1 MDRLVGLR
9 NGRTASERLFSMT
22 LIERYLLR
30 QLLGPTI
37 MSVAA
42 LSVVAMLSQS
52 LGALDIIVNQGQ
64 SAFVLI
70 KLTLLALP
78 QLMVMILPIALF
90 VAALVALNRLH
101 TEQEI
106 VVCFASGMS
115 RWRVI
120 APAMRLATVATVFAL
135 FLNLWIEP
143 LAERAIRNELFRV
156 RTDLA
161 ASLVRV
167 GEFTEPA
174 PGLTVYAQG
183 SETGGALRNLFV
195 IQQKPDGGDT
205 TFFAAKGKVSKQ
217 NGAPVLVMRDGSEQ
231 AFSSAGVLDYLK
243 FDEYVFD
250 LSGFLSKGELIHYK
264 ISDRYLHEL
273 LFPDLTQ
280 AWERKERVAMLA
292 EANARLSAPLY
303 NIAFMAMALAAV
315 IGGAFSRLGYG
326 RRIIAVGAAAA
337 VVRIA
342 GFAVLALSAGS
353 VWLNV
358 VQYLIPLGAAAW
370 AFRTLFRQQVG
381 RPIAL
386 RPLTGLTVP
395 AGAGA

>member
-1 MDRLVGLR
+1 M
-9 NGRTASERLFSMT
+9 S

-30 QLLGPTI
+30 QLLGPTVMAI
-37 MSVAA
+37 TA
-42 LSVVAMLSQS
+42 LSIVAMLSQS

-78 QLMVMILPIALF
+78 QLLVMILPIALF

-120 APAMRLATVATVFAL
+120 SPAIKLASVVTLIAL
-135 FLNLWIEP
+135 FLNLWISP

-161 ASLVRV
+161 ASLVHV

-174 PGLTVYAQG
+174 PGLTVYAQ
-183 SETGGALRNLFV
+183 SSDAGGAFHNLFV
-195 IQQKPDGGDT
+195 LQQKADGGDT
-205 TFFAAKGKVSKQ
+205 TFFAARGKVTKQ
-217 NGAPVLVMRDGSEQ
+217 NGSPVLIMRDGSEQ
-231 AFSSAGVLDYLK
+231 EFTTAGVLDYLK
-243 FDEYVFD
+243 FDEYIFD
-250 LSGFLSKGELIHYK
+250 LNSFLAKDELIHYK
-264 ISDRYLHEL
+264 ISDRYMHEL
-273 LFPDLTQ
+273 LFPDMAQ
-280 AWERKERVAMLA
+280 QWERHERKAMLA
-292 EANARLSAPLY
+292 EAHARLAAPIY
-303 NIAFMAMALAAV
+303 NITFMAMALAAV
-315 IGGAFSRLGYG
+315 IGGPFSRLGYA
-326 RRIIAVGAAAA
+326 RRIVTVGGGAA
-337 VVRIA
+337 VVRIL
-342 GFAVLALSAGS
+342 GFVIQAACASS

-358 VQYLIPLGAAAW
+358 LQYAVPIGAAAW
-370 AFRTLFRQQVG
+370 AFAELFRQRVG

-386 RPLTGLTVP
+386 RPLKGQATPG
-395 AGAGA
+395 GAMA

>member
-1 MDRLVGLR
+1 MR
-9 NGRTASERLFSMT
+9 

-30 QLLGPTI
+30 QLLWPTI
-37 MSVAA
+37 FAVTA

-70 KLTLLALP
+70 KLTLLTLP
-78 QLMVMILPIALF
+78 QLLVMVLPIALF

-120 APAMRLATVATVFAL
+120 SPAMRLASVVTVIAL

-183 SETGGALRNLFV
+183 SDTGGALRNLFV
-195 IQQKPDGGDT
+195 IQQKADGGDT
-205 TFFAAKGKVSKQ
+205 AFFAAKGKVSKR
-217 NGAPVLVMRDGSEQ
+217 NGAPVLIMRDGSEQ
-231 AFSSAGVLDYLK
+231 AFTSAGVLDYLK
-243 FDEYVFD
+243 FDEYIFD
-250 LSGFLSKGELIHYK
+250 LSGFLAKTDVIHYK

-273 LFPDLTQ
+273 VFPDLTQ
-280 AWERKERVAMLA
+280 TWERQERVTMLA
-292 EANARLSAPLY
+292 EANARLSGPLY

-315 IGGAFSRLGYG
+315 IGGSFSRLGYG
-326 RRIIAVGAAAA
+326 RRIVAVGAAAA

-342 GFAVLALSAGS
+342 GFAVQALCADS

-358 VQYLIPLGAAAW
+358 LQYLIPIGAAWW
-370 AFRTLFRQQVG
+370 AFGELFRQRIG
-381 RPIAL
+381 RFIAL
-386 RPLTGLTVP
+386 RPLTGSTSP
-395 AGAGA
+395 MAAGA

>member
-1 MDRLVGLR
+1 MR
-9 NGRTASERLFSMT
+9 

-30 QLLGPTI
+30 QLLWPTI
-37 MSVAA
+37 FAVTA

-70 KLTLLALP
+70 KLTLLTLP
-78 QLMVMILPIALF
+78 QLLVMVLPIALF
-90 VAALVALNRLH
+90 VATLVALNRLH

-120 APAMRLATVATVFAL
+120 SPAMRLASVVTVIAL

-183 SETGGALRNLFV
+183 SDTGGALRNLFV
-195 IQQKPDGGDT
+195 IQQKADGGDT
-205 TFFAAKGKVSKQ
+205 AFFAAKGKVSKR
-217 NGAPVLVMRDGSEQ
+217 NGAPVLIMRDGSEQ
-231 AFSSAGVLDYLK
+231 AFTSAGVLDYLK
-243 FDEYVFD
+243 FDEYIFD
-250 LSGFLSKGELIHYK
+250 LSGFLAKNDLIHYK

-273 LFPDLTQ
+273 VFPDLTQ
-280 AWERKERVAMLA
+280 TWERQERVTMLA
-292 EANARLSAPLY
+292 EANARLSGPLY

-315 IGGAFSRLGYG
+315 IGGSFSRLGYG
-326 RRIIAVGAAAA
+326 RRIVAVGAAAA

-342 GFAVLALSAGS
+342 GFAVQALCADS
-353 VWLNV
+353 VWLNIL
-358 VQYLIPLGAAAW
+358 QYLIPIGAASW
-370 AFRTLFRQQVG
+370 AFGELFRQRIG
-381 RPIAL
+381 RFIAL
-386 RPLTGLTVP
+386 RPLTGSTSP
-395 AGAGA
+395 MAASA

>member
-1 MDRLVGLR
+1 MH
-9 NGRTASERLFSMT
+9 

-37 MSVAA
+37 LAITA
-42 LSVVAMLSQS
+42 LSIVAMLSQS

-78 QLMVMILPIALF
+78 QLLVMILPIAIF

-120 APAMRLATVATVFAL
+120 SPAMRLATVITVFAL
-135 FLNLWIEP
+135 ILNLWVSP
-143 LAERAIRNELFRV
+143 LAERAMRNELFRV

-161 ASLVRV
+161 ASLVKV
-167 GEFTEPA
+167 GQFTEPA

-183 SETGGALRNLFV
+183 NDTGGSLRNMFV
-195 IQQKPDGGDT
+195 IQQKADGSDT
-205 TFFAAKGKVSKQ
+205 TFFAARGKVSKR
-217 NGAPVLVMRDGSEQ
+217 GGEPVLVMRDGSEQ
-231 AFSSAGVLDYLK
+231 SFTNAGVLDYLK
-243 FDEYVFD
+243 FDEYIFD
-250 LSGFLSKGELIHYK
+250 LSNFLAKDELVHYK
-264 ISDRYLHEL
+264 ISDRFLHEL

-280 AWERKERVAMLA
+280 SWERRERVNMLA

-315 IGGAFSRLGYG
+315 IGGAFSRLGYA
-326 RRIIAVGAAAA
+326 RRIIAVSAAAA
-337 VVRIA
+337 VVRILGFVVEA
-342 GFAVLALSAGS
+342 GCASSA
-353 VWLNV
+353 WLNIL
-358 VQYLIPLGAAAW
+358 QYLIPAAAVWW
-370 AFRTLFRQQVG
+370 AFSELFRQ
-381 RPIAL
+381 RIRRFIAL
-386 RPLTGLTVP
+386 PPLRGTTTP
-395 AGAGA
+395 HGALA

>member
-1 MDRLVGLR
+1 MP
-9 NGRTASERLFSMT
+9 

-37 MSVAA
+37 LAIVA
-42 LSVVAMLSQS
+42 LSIVAMLSQS
-52 LGALDIIVNQGQ
+52 LGALDIMVNQGQ
-64 SAFVLI
+64 SAYVLI

-78 QLMVMILPIALF
+78 QLLVMVLPVALF

-106 VVCFASGMS
+106 VVCFAGGMS
-115 RWRVI
+115 RWRI
-120 APAMRLATVATVFAL
+120 ISPAMRLASVVTVFAL

-143 LAERAIRNELFRV
+143 LAERAIRHELFRV

-183 SETGGALRNLFV
+183 ADPGGALRNLFV
-195 IQQKPDGGDT
+195 IQQKADGGDT
-205 TFFAAKGKVSKQ
+205 TFFAARGKVSKRG
-217 NGAPVLVMRDGSEQ
+217 GAPVLIMRDGSEQ
-231 AFSSAGVLDYLK
+231 AFTKTGVLDFLK

-250 LSGFLSKGELIHYK
+250 LSGLLSTRELIHYK

-273 LFPDLTQ
+273 VFPDLTQ
-280 AWERKERVAMLA
+280 SWERKERAPMLA
-292 EANARLSAPLY
+292 EANARVSAPLY

-315 IGGAFSRLGYG
+315 IGGSFSRLGYG
-326 RRIIAVGAAAA
+326 RRIVTVAAAA
-337 VVRIA
+337 AIARIL
-342 GFAVLALSAGS
+342 GFAVQALCAGS

-358 VQYLIPLGAAAW
+358 VQYLIPLAATGW
-370 AFRTLFRQQVG
+370 AFSALFHQRVS
-381 RPIAL
+381 RFIAL
-386 RPLTGLTVP
+386 RPLTGSTIP
-395 AGAGA
+395 METGA

>member
-1 MDRLVGLR
+1 MH
-9 NGRTASERLFSMT
+9 

-30 QLLGPTI
+30 QLVGPTVL
-37 MSVAA
+37 SVTA
-42 LSVVAMLSQS
+42 LSIVAMLSQS

-78 QLMVMILPIALF
+78 QLMVLILPIALF

-115 RWRVI
+115 RWQVI
-120 APAMRLATVATVFAL
+120 SPAIGLAAVVALVAL
-135 FLNLWIEP
+135 FLNLWISP
-143 LAERAIRNELFRV
+143 LAERVMRNELFRV

-161 ASLVRV
+161 ASLVHV

-174 PGLTVYAQG
+174 PGLTVYAQSSDAGG
-183 SETGGALRNLFV
+183 SLRNLFV

-205 TFFAAKGKVSKQ
+205 TFFAARGKVSKR
-217 NGAPVLVMRDGSEQ
+217 NGSPVLIMHDGSEQ
-231 AFSSAGVLDYLK
+231 EFTSGGVLDYLR
-243 FDEYVFD
+243 FDEYIFD
-250 LSGFLSKGELIHYK
+250 LSNFLSKNELVHYK

-280 AWERKERVAMLA
+280 AWERRERVAMLA
-292 EANARLSAPLY
+292 EAHARLSAPLY
-303 NIAFMAMALAAV
+303 SITFMAMALAAV
-315 IGGAFSRLGYG
+315 IGGPFSRLGYA
-326 RRIIAVGAAAA
+326 RRIIGFGAAAA
-337 VVRIA
+337 VVRIL
-342 GFAVLALSAGS
+342 GFAVQAACAGS
-353 VWLNV
+353 AWLNIL
-358 VQYLIPLGAAAW
+358 QYAIPIGAAWW
-370 AFRTLFRQQVG
+370 AFAELFRQRVR

-386 RPLTGLTVP
+386 RPLKGYTAANGAP
-395 AGAGA
+395 A

>member
-1 MDRLVGLR
+1 MH
-9 NGRTASERLFSMT
+9 

-30 QLLGPTI
+30 QLLGPTLLA
-37 MSVAA
+37 VAA

-120 APAMRLATVATVFAL
+120 APAMRLASVMALIAL
-135 FLNLWIEP
+135 FLNLWISP
-143 LAERAIRNELFRV
+143 LAERVMRDELFRV

-161 ASLVRV
+161 ASLVHV

-174 PGLTVYAQG
+174 PGLTVYAQ
-183 SETGGALRNLFV
+183 SSDAAGAMHNLFV
-195 IQQKPDGGDT
+195 IQQKPNGADT
-205 TFFAAKGKVSKQ
+205 TFFAARGKVTKR
-217 NGAPVLVMRDGSEQ
+217 NGSPVLVMQDGSEQ
-231 AFSSAGVLDYLK
+231 EFTTAGVLDYLK
-243 FDEYVFD
+243 FDEYIFD
-250 LSGFLSKGELIHYK
+250 LSGFLSKDELVHYK
-264 ISDRYLHEL
+264 ISDRFMHEL
-273 LFPDLTQ
+273 FFPDLTQ
-280 AWERKERVAMLA
+280 TWERRERVAMLA
-292 EANARLSAPLY
+292 EAHARLSAPLY
-303 NIAFMAMALAAV
+303 NITFMALALAAV
-315 IGGAFSRLGYG
+315 IGGTFSRLGYA
-326 RRIIAVGAAAA
+326 RRIIGVGALAA

-342 GFAVLALSAGS
+342 GFAVQAACASSAS
-353 VWLNV
+353 LNV
-358 VQYLIPLGAAAW
+358 LQYAIPIAAAGW
-370 AFRTLFRQQVG
+370 AFAELFRQRV
-381 RPIAL
+381 RNPAPL
-386 RPLTGLTVP
+386 RPLRGSAV
-395 AGAGA
+395 AEGARA

>member
-1 MDRLVGLR
+1 MH
-9 NGRTASERLFSMT
+9 

-37 MSVAA
+37 LAITA
-42 LSVVAMLSQS
+42 LSIVAMLSQS

-78 QLMVMILPIALF
+78 QLLVMILPIAIF

-120 APAMRLATVATVFAL
+120 SPAMRLATVITVFAL
-135 FLNLWIEP
+135 ILNLWVSP
-143 LAERAIRNELFRV
+143 LAERAMRNELFRV

-161 ASLVRV
+161 ASLVKV
-167 GEFTEPA
+167 GQFTEPA

-183 SETGGALRNLFV
+183 NDTGGSLRNMFV
-195 IQQKPDGGDT
+195 IQQKADGSDT
-205 TFFAAKGKVSKQ
+205 TFFAARGKVSKR
-217 NGAPVLVMRDGSEQ
+217 GGEPVLVMRDGSEQ
-231 AFSSAGVLDYLK
+231 SFTNAGVLDYLK
-243 FDEYVFD
+243 FDEYIFD
-250 LSGFLSKGELIHYK
+250 LSNFLAKDELIHYK

-280 AWERKERVAMLA
+280 AWERRERVNMLA

-315 IGGAFSRLGYG
+315 IGGAFSRLGYA
-326 RRIIAVGAAAA
+326 RRIIAVSAAAA
-337 VVRIA
+337 VVRIL
-342 GFAVLALSAGS
+342 GFVVEAACAGS
-353 VWLNV
+353 AWLNIL
-358 VQYLIPLGAAAW
+358 QYLIPAAAVWW
-370 AFRTLFRQQVG
+370 AFSELFRQ
-381 RPIAL
+381 RIRRFIAL
-386 RPLTGLTVP
+386 PPLRGTTTP
-395 AGAGA
+395 HGALA

>member
-1 MDRLVGLR
+1 MR
-9 NGRTASERLFSMT
+9 

-30 QLLGPTI
+30 QLLWPTI
-37 MSVAA
+37 FAVTA

-70 KLTLLALP
+70 KLTLLTLP
-78 QLMVMILPIALF
+78 QLLVMVLPIALF

-120 APAMRLATVATVFAL
+120 SPAMRLASVVTVIAL

-183 SETGGALRNLFV
+183 SDTGGALRNLFV
-195 IQQKPDGGDT
+195 IQQKADGGDT
-205 TFFAAKGKVSKQ
+205 AFFAAKGKVSKR
-217 NGAPVLVMRDGSEQ
+217 NGAPVLIMRDGSEQ
-231 AFSSAGVLDYLK
+231 AFTSAGVLDYLK
-243 FDEYVFD
+243 FDEYIFD
-250 LSGFLSKGELIHYK
+250 LSNFLAKTDVIHYK

-273 LFPDLTQ
+273 VFPDLTQ
-280 AWERKERVAMLA
+280 TWERQERVTMLA
-292 EANARLSAPLY
+292 EANARLSGPLY

-315 IGGAFSRLGYG
+315 IGGSFSRLGYG
-326 RRIIAVGAAAA
+326 RRIVAVGAAAA

-342 GFAVLALSAGS
+342 GFAVQALCADL

-358 VQYLIPLGAAAW
+358 LQYLIPIGAAWW
-370 AFRTLFRQQVG
+370 AFGELFRQRIG
-381 RPIAL
+381 RFIAL
-386 RPLTGLTVP
+386 RPLTGSTSP
-395 AGAGA
+395 IAAGA

>member
-1 MDRLVGLR
+1 MP
-9 NGRTASERLFSMT
+9 

-37 MSVAA
+37 LAILA
-42 LSVVAMLSQS
+42 LSIVAMLSQS
-52 LGALDIIVNQGQ
+52 LGALDIMVNQGQ
-64 SAFVLI
+64 SAYVLI

-78 QLMVMILPIALF
+78 QLLVMVLPVALF

-120 APAMRLATVATVFAL
+120 SPAMRLASVVTVFAL

-143 LAERAIRNELFRV
+143 LAERAIRHELFRV

-183 SETGGALRNLFV
+183 ADAGGALRNLFV
-195 IQQKPDGGDT
+195 IQQKTDGGDT
-205 TFFAAKGKVSKQ
+205 TFFAARGKVSRR
-217 NGAPVLVMRDGSEQ
+217 GAAPVLIMRDGSEQ
-231 AFSSAGVLDYLK
+231 AFTNAGVLDYLK

-250 LSGFLSKGELIHYK
+250 LSGFLSTRELIHYK

-273 LFPDLTQ
+273 VFPDLTQ
-280 AWERKERVAMLA
+280 PWERKERVPMLA

-315 IGGAFSRLGYG
+315 IGGSFSRLGYG

-337 VVRIA
+337 VARIL
-342 GFAVLALSAGS
+342 GFAVEALCAGS

-358 VQYLIPLGAAAW
+358 VQYLIPMAATGW
-370 AFRTLFRQQVG
+370 AFSALFRQRIRRFV
-381 RPIAL
+381 AL
-386 RPLTGLTVP
+386 RPLTGSTAP
-395 AGAGA
+395 MGAGA

>member
-1 MDRLVGLR
+1 M
-9 NGRTASERLFSMT
+9 S

-37 MSVAA
+37 LAITA
-42 LSVVAMLSQS
+42 LSIVAMLSQS

-78 QLMVMILPIALF
+78 QLLVMILPIAVF
-90 VAALVALNRLH
+90 VAGLVALNRLH

-120 APAMRLATVATVFAL
+120 SPAIKLASVVALIAL
-135 FLNLWIEP
+135 FLNLWISP
-143 LAERAIRNELFRV
+143 LAERAMRNELFRV

-167 GEFTEPA
+167 GQFTEPS

-183 SETGGALRNLFV
+183 TDAGGAFHNLFV
-195 IQQKPDGGDT
+195 LQQKADGGDT
-205 TFFAAKGKVSKQ
+205 TFFAARGKVTKR
-217 NGAPVLVMRDGSEQ
+217 NGSPVLIMRDGSEQ
-231 AFSSAGVLDYLK
+231 EFTSAGVLDYLK
-243 FDEYVFD
+243 FDEYIFD
-250 LSGFLSKGELIHYK
+250 LNNFLAKDELVHYK
-264 ISDRYLHEL
+264 ISDRYMHEL
-273 LFPDLTQ
+273 LFPDLAQ
-280 AWERKERVAMLA
+280 PWERRERVAMLA
-292 EANARLSAPLY
+292 EANARLAAPLY
-303 NIAFMAMALAAV
+303 NITFMALALVAV
-315 IGGAFSRLGYG
+315 IGGPFSRLGYA
-326 RRIIAVGAAAA
+326 RRIVSAGAAAA

-342 GFAVLALSAGS
+342 GFAVQAACASSA
-353 VWLNV
+353 WLNIL
-358 VQYLIPLGAAAW
+358 QYAIPIAAAW
-370 AFRTLFRQQVG
+370 WAFAELFRQRVR

-386 RPLTGLTVP
+386 RPLRGSTAP
-395 AGAGA
+395 SGARA

>member
-1 MDRLVGLR
+1 MH
-9 NGRTASERLFSMT
+9 

-37 MSVAA
+37 LAIAA
-42 LSVVAMLSQS
+42 LSIVAMLSQS

-78 QLMVMILPIALF
+78 QLLVMILPIAIF

-120 APAMRLATVATVFAL
+120 SPAMRLATVITVFAL
-135 FLNLWIEP
+135 ILNLWVSP
-143 LAERAIRNELFRV
+143 LAERAMRNELFRV

-161 ASLVRV
+161 ASLVKV
-167 GEFTEPA
+167 GQFTEPA
-174 PGLTVYAQG
+174 PGLTVYAQ
-183 SETGGALRNLFV
+183 SNDTGGSMRNMFV
-195 IQQKPDGGDT
+195 IQQKADGSDT
-205 TFFAAKGKVSKQ
+205 TFFAARGKVSKR
-217 NGAPVLVMRDGSEQ
+217 GGEPVLVMRDGSEQ
-231 AFSSAGVLDYLK
+231 SFTNAGVLDYLK
-243 FDEYVFD
+243 FDEYIFD
-250 LSGFLSKGELIHYK
+250 LSNFLAKDELVHYK

-280 AWERKERVAMLA
+280 PWERRERVNMLA

-315 IGGAFSRLGYG
+315 IGGAFSRLGYA
-326 RRIIAVGAAAA
+326 RRIIAVSAAAA
-337 VVRIA
+337 VVRIL
-342 GFAVLALSAGS
+342 GFVVEAACADSA
-353 VWLNV
+353 WLNIL
-358 VQYLIPLGAAAW
+358 QYLIPAAAVWW
-370 AFRTLFRQQVG
+370 AFSELFRQ
-381 RPIAL
+381 RIRRFIAL
-386 RPLTGLTVP
+386 PPLRGTTTP
-395 AGAGA
+395 HGALA

>member
-1 MDRLVGLR
+1 MP
-9 NGRTASERLFSMT
+9 

-37 MSVAA
+37 LAA
-42 LSVVAMLSQS
+42 TALGVVAMLSQS

-78 QLMVMILPIALF
+78 QLLVMILPVAVF

-106 VVCFASGMS
+106 VVCFASGVS

-120 APAMRLATVATVFAL
+120 SPAIRLASVVALIAL
-135 FLNLWIEP
+135 FLNLWISP
-143 LAERAIRNELFRV
+143 LAERAMRNELFRV

-183 SETGGALRNLFV
+183 SDTGGALRNLFV
-195 IQQKPDGGDT
+195 IQQKVDGGDT
-205 TFFAAKGKVSKQ
+205 TFFAAKGKISKR
-217 NGAPVLVMRDGSEQ
+217 NGSPVLIMRDGSEQ
-231 AFSSAGVLDYLK
+231 AFSNAGVLDYLK
-243 FDEYVFD
+243 FDEYIFD
-250 LSGFLSKGELIHYK
+250 LSGFMAKSELVHYK

-273 LFPDLTQ
+273 LFPDLAQ
-280 AWERKERVAMLA
+280 RWEQRERVAMLA
-292 EANARLSAPLY
+292 EAHARLSAPLY
-303 NIAFMAMALAAV
+303 NITFMAMALAAV
-315 IGGAFSRLGYG
+315 IGGPFSRLGYA
-326 RRIIAVGAAAA
+326 RRIVAISAAAA
-337 VVRIA
+337 VVRIL
-342 GFAVLALSAGS
+342 GFAVQAACAGEA
-353 VWLNV
+353 WLNV
-358 VQYLIPLGAAAW
+358 LQYLIPVAGVGWAMAELFRQRVRRHIALPPLKGSTAPAGAAA
-370 AFRTLFRQQVG
+370 
-381 RPIAL
+381 
-386 RPLTGLTVP
+386 
-395 AGAGA
+395 

>member
-1 MDRLVGLR
+1 MR
-9 NGRTASERLFSMT
+9 

-37 MSVAA
+37 LAIAA
-42 LSVVAMLSQS
+42 LSIVAMLSQS

-70 KLTLLALP
+70 KLTLLTLP
-78 QLMVMILPIALF
+78 QLLVMVLPIALF

-120 APAMRLATVATVFAL
+120 SPAMRLATVVTVFAL

-183 SETGGALRNLFV
+183 SDTGGALRNLFA
-195 IQQKPDGGDT
+195 IQQKADGGDT
-205 TFFAAKGKVSKQ
+205 TFFAAKGKVGKR
-217 NGAPVLVMRDGSEQ
+217 NGAPVLIMHDGSEQ
-231 AFSSAGVLDYLK
+231 AFTSAGVLDYLK
-243 FDEYVFD
+243 FDEYIFD
-250 LSGFLSKGELIHYK
+250 LSNFLSKTDLVRYK
-264 ISDRYLHEL
+264 ISDRYMHEL
-273 LFPDLTQ
+273 FYPDLTQ
-280 AWERKERVAMLA
+280 SWERKERVDMQA
-292 EANARLSAPLY
+292 EAHARLSAPLY

-315 IGGAFSRLGYG
+315 IGGSFSRLGYG
-326 RRIIAVGAAAA
+326 RRIVAVGAAAA

-342 GFAVLALSAGS
+342 GFAVQAVCAESA
-353 VWLNV
+353 WLNV
-358 VQYLIPLGAAAW
+358 LQYLIPIAATAW
-370 AFRTLFRQQVG
+370 AFSALFRQRVG
-381 RPIAL
+381 RFIAL
-386 RPLTGLTVP
+386 RPLTGSTSP
-395 AGAGA
+395 MAAGA

>member
-1 MDRLVGLR
+1 MR
-9 NGRTASERLFSMT
+9 

-30 QLLGPTI
+30 QLLGPT
-37 MSVAA
+37 VLAVTA
-42 LSVVAMLSQS
+42 LSVVAMLSQT

-78 QLMVMILPIALF
+78 QLLVLVLPISLF
-90 VAALVALNRLH
+90 VAGLVALNRLH

-120 APAMRLATVATVFAL
+120 SPAMRLAAVFTVIAL
-135 FLNLWIEP
+135 ALNLWIVP
-143 LAERAIRNELFRV
+143 LSERAIRNELFRV

-183 SETGGALRNLFV
+183 SDAGGALRNLFV

-205 TFFAAKGKVSKQ
+205 TFFAARGKVSKR
-217 NGAPVLVMRDGSEQ
+217 GDSPVLVMRDGSEQ
-231 AFSSAGVLDYLK
+231 AYSKEGVLDYLS
-243 FDEYVFD
+243 FSEYTFD
-250 LSGFLSKGELIHYK
+250 LSGFLAKTELVQYK

-273 LFPDLTQ
+273 VFPDLTQ
-280 AWERKERVAMLA
+280 SWERRERKAMLA
-292 EANARLSAPLY
+292 EANSRLSAPLY
-303 NIAFMAMALAAV
+303 NITFMALALAAV
-315 IGGAFSRLGYG
+315 IGGSFSRLGYG
-326 RRIIAVGAAAA
+326 RRIVAVAALAAAA
-337 VVRIA
+337 RIL
-342 GFAVLALSAGS
+342 GFGVEALSAGT
-353 VWLNV
+353 VWLNPL
-358 VQYLIPLGAAAW
+358 QYLIPLAAAAW
-370 AFRTLFRQQVG
+370 GFRAIFRQRVG
-381 RPIAL
+381 RFIAL
-386 RPLTGLTVP
+386 KPLTGVTAAL
-395 AGAGA
+395 GAGA

>member
-1 MDRLVGLR
+1 MH
-9 NGRTASERLFSMT
+9 

-37 MSVAA
+37 LAITA
-42 LSVVAMLSQS
+42 LSIVAMLSQS

-78 QLMVMILPIALF
+78 QLLVMILPIAIF

-120 APAMRLATVATVFAL
+120 SPAMRLATVITVFAL
-135 FLNLWIEP
+135 ILNLWVSP
-143 LAERAIRNELFRV
+143 LAERAMRNELFRV

-161 ASLVRV
+161 ASLVKV
-167 GEFTEPA
+167 GQFTEPA

-183 SETGGALRNLFV
+183 NDTGGSLRNMFV
-195 IQQKPDGGDT
+195 IQQKADGSDT
-205 TFFAAKGKVSKQ
+205 TFFAARGKVSKR
-217 NGAPVLVMRDGSEQ
+217 GGEPVLVMRDGSEQ
-231 AFSSAGVLDYLK
+231 SFTYAGVLDYLK
-243 FDEYVFD
+243 FDEYIFD
-250 LSGFLSKGELIHYK
+250 LSNFLAKDELIHYK

-280 AWERKERVAMLA
+280 AWERRERVNMLA

-315 IGGAFSRLGYG
+315 IGGAFSRLGYA
-326 RRIIAVGAAAA
+326 RRIIAVSAAAA
-337 VVRIA
+337 VVRIL
-342 GFAVLALSAGS
+342 GFVVEAACAGS
-353 VWLNV
+353 AWLNIL
-358 VQYLIPLGAAAW
+358 QYLIPAAAVWW
-370 AFRTLFRQQVG
+370 AFSELFRQ
-381 RPIAL
+381 RIRRFIAL
-386 RPLTGLTVP
+386 PPLRGTTTP
-395 AGAGA
+395 HGALA

>member
-1 MDRLVGLR
+1 MR
-9 NGRTASERLFSMT
+9 

-30 QLLGPTI
+30 QLLGPTLLAI
-37 MSVAA
+37 IA
-42 LSVVAMLSQS
+42 LSIVAMLSQS

-78 QLMVMILPIALF
+78 QLLVMILPIALF

-120 APAMRLATVATVFAL
+120 SPAMRLATVVTVFAL

-143 LAERAIRNELFRV
+143 LAERGIRNELFRV

-174 PGLTVYAQG
+174 PGLTVYAQ
-183 SETGGALRNLFV
+183 SSDTGGALRNLFV
-195 IQQKPDGGDT
+195 IQQKADGGDT
-205 TFFAAKGKVSKQ
+205 TFFAARGKVSKRD
-217 NGAPVLVMRDGSEQ
+217 GAPVLIMRDGSEQ
-231 AFSSAGVLDYLK
+231 EFSGAGVLDYLK

-250 LSGFLSKGELIHYK
+250 LTNFLSKGELIHYK
-264 ISDRYLHEL
+264 ISDRYMHEL
-273 LFPDLTQ
+273 VFPDLTQ
-280 AWERKERVAMLA
+280 PWERKERVAMLA

-315 IGGAFSRLGYG
+315 IGGSFSRLGYG
-326 RRIIAVGAAAA
+326 RRIVAVAAAAA
-337 VVRIA
+337 VARIA
-342 GFAVLALSAGS
+342 GFAVQALCAGS

-358 VQYLIPLGAAAW
+358 LQYLIPLAATAW
-370 AFRTLFRQQVG
+370 AFGELFRQRV
-381 RPIAL
+381 RRFIAL
-386 RPLTGLTVP
+386 RPLSGATRP
-395 AGAGA
+395 MRAGA